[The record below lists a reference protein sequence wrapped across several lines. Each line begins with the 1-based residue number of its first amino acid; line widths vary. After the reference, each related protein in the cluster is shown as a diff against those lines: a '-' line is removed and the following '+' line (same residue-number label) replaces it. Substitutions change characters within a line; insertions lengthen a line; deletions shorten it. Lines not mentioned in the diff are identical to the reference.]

1 MDKEK
6 AKKEIE
12 RLVKA
17 ITQHDHRY
25 YVLDQPTISDR
36 EYDVLMKELMALEEQ
51 FPEYRFS
58 DSPTQRVGTK
68 NEEAAKTIPHRAK
81 MYSLDNSY
89 SVEEL
94 ADWNERALKGLSHEK
109 IEYVAE
115 LKIDGV
121 SAALTYENGYF
132 TLGATRGDG
141 LTGEDAT
148 HNLKTIHSI
157 PLRLRECRD
166 SSVPRLLDVRGE
178 IYMDMKDFEL
188 LNKER
193 KKRGEVL
200 FATPRNATSGS
211 VKLLDSTLT
220 AQRQL
225 KCFIHSFGV
234 LEGGREPKTHWEFLQ
249 AAARYGFRTNQASR
263 LCRNFKEV
271 VDYCTEFQEKRS
283 TIP

>member
-188 LNKER
+188 LGDKQSEAR
-193 KKRGEVL
+193 LR
-200 FATPRNATSGS
+200 
-211 VKLLDSTLT
+211 LL
-220 AQRQL
+220 
-225 KCFIHSFGV
+225 
-234 LEGGREPKTHWEFLQ
+234 GGRLWQ
-249 AAARYGFRTNQASR
+249 
-263 LCRNFKEV
+263 
-271 VDYCTEFQEKRS
+271 
-283 TIP
+283 